1 MTEPVKPGERPP
13 GMVRIPGCSF
23 VYRLTNSAPE
33 SQYPYA
39 SPPFQPTYA
48 YLPGSPPSIRQMNL
62 KAFWIDRYPV
72 TNREYGAFV
81 AASGYHPQND
91 SNSLRY
97 FAGGRVPNGLEDH
110 PVVYVSYSDAKAY
123 AEWAGKRLPTEEE
136 WQFAAGAADGRDWPW
151 GGAEDTS
158 RYNASRTGTEPV
170 NAHPSGAS
178 PHGVEDLVGN
188 VWQWTASLID
198 NGRHLTVML
207 RGGSWYVPPKGR
219 GWRWTALQPWVSDAS
234 KTSDHALNA
243 VRTAMVRD
251 LRIHPPC
258 RWSLPPNFAM
268 AARGVVARDANA
280 KPLHTA

>member
-123 AEWAGKRLPTEEE
+123 AEWAGTP
-136 WQFAAGAADGRDWPW
+136 A
-151 GGAEDTS
+151 
-158 RYNASRTGTEPV
+158 Y
-170 NAHPSGAS
+170 
-178 PHGVEDLVGN
+178 
-188 VWQWTASLID
+188 
-198 NGRHLTVML
+198 
-207 RGGSWYVPPKGR
+207 RGGMAICSRSGGR
-219 GWRWTALQPWVSDAS
+219 TRLAMGRRRRHFSLQ
-234 KTSDHALNA
+234 
-243 VRTAMVRD
+243 R
-251 LRIHPPC
+251 
-258 RWSLPPNFAM
+258 
-268 AARGVVARDANA
+268 
-280 KPLHTA
+280 KPHRH